1 MATDVPLSAHTV
13 YQDLLQALL
22 DCQVSEFVGKP
33 LLREI
38 SGKHYWYA
46 KSRLGDRVIQRYVGR
61 DTPELRIRLAER
73 QTIRRNEKAA
83 SERRSL
89 QVAQLRAAQM
99 PTPDRATARIVDAL
113 AKVGV
118 FRLGGTLVGTHA
130 FRLYDAELG
139 ARVTDEATA
148 VTEDIDIAAF
158 ERLSL
163 VLGDK
168 VDPSLGETFRDLR
181 LEPVPMLDR
190 KGRTYRWRMEDGG
203 AMVDILT
210 PSFSEEE
217 KLRKLESL
225 GVWAQSLHFLNFL
238 IADPIPAAMLY
249 RSGVLVQIPRPERYA
264 VHKLIVSQRRHGVAN
279 PKVKKDLLQADALIR
294 TLAEDRPGELRLAYQ
309 TARDN
314 GPSWRTALDSALAM
328 RPAIASHIAALT

>member
-1 MATDVPLSAHTV
+1 MAADVPLSAHTV
-13 YQDLLQALL
+13 YHDLLQALL
-22 DCQVSEFVGKP
+22 DQQVTGLVGKP

-38 SGKHYWYA
+38 SGKLYWYA
-46 KSRLGDRVIQRYVGR
+46 KSRLGDRVVQRYIGP
-61 DTPELRIRLAER
+61 DTVDLRARLAER
-73 QTIRRNEKAA
+73 QTKRENDKAA
-83 SERRSL
+83 GERRSL
-89 QVAQLRAAQM
+89 QVAQLRAARL
-99 PTPDRATARIVDAL
+99 PAPDRATARIVDAL

-139 ARVTDEATA
+139 ARVTDETTA
-148 VTEDIDIAAF
+148 ATEDIDIAAF

-163 VLGDK
+163 ALGDK
-168 VDPSLGETFRDLR
+168 VDPSLSETFRDLR

-190 KGRTYRWRMEDGG
+190 KGRTYRWRMDDGG
-203 AMVDILT
+203 AMLDILT
-210 PSFSEEE
+210 PSFNEEE
-217 KLRKLESL
+217 TLRKLESL

-264 VHKLIVSQRRHGVAN
+264 VHKLIVSQRRRGIAN
-279 PKVKKDLLQADALIR
+279 PKVKKDLLQAQALIR
-294 TLAEDRPGELRLAYQ
+294 TLAHDRPGELRLAYR

-314 GPSWRTALDSALAM
+314 GPAWRAALDGALAA
-328 RPAIASHIAALT
+328 RPELKPLLDL